1 MSNKGPHANG
11 SQFFI
16 CRAACPWHDGKHV
29 VFGNV
34 TAGMDVLKAMGYV
47 GSTKCKGKP
56 LAKVMIVNCGQLGV
70 LKPFVDQ
77 VLGSVTNNNRK
88 VVSSIKAA
96 VTSNTGK
103 SMTKQVI
110 VADSGQPFSQ
120 RLYPAVDDNN
130 KVHLPG
136 GRIAKSKPWYLCC
149 INRWSLSDSESKGNL
164 DGSDYVKLLD

>member
-1 MSNKGPHANG
+1 
-11 SQFFI
+11 
-16 CRAACPWHDGKHV
+16 
-29 VFGNV
+29 
-34 TAGMDVLKAMGYV
+34 
-47 GSTKCKGKP
+47 
-56 LAKVMIVNCGQLGV
+56 MIVNCGQLGV

-88 VVSSIKAA
+88 VVNSIKAA
-96 VTSNTGK
+96 VTSNSGQ

-110 VADSGQPFSQ
+110 VADRGQPVSQ